1 MERNEFT
8 EAVIGLIC
16 DKVADY
22 VGQKVYPEDLAYKL
36 TEEINATGSVNCSA
50 YWAEEN
56 IAANSH
62 LYGSL
67 VAFLDSELD
76 TRLNPFKEP
85 ERAEVI
91 AYIEAARI
99 LIGGSE
105 VYQKWAE
112 ENDYKKTEITE
123 EFALALAKDIGRT
136 AKALMIFTGIKRGR
150 KCSGCLLS
158 VFL

>member
-8 EAVIGLIC
+8 KAVISLIC

-22 VGQKVYPEDLAYKL
+22 VGQKVYPEDLATVL

-56 IAANSH
+56 IAANFH

-67 VAFLDSELD
+67 VEFLENELD
-76 TRLNPFKEP
+76 VRLNPFKEP
-85 ERAEVI
+85 EQAEVI

-99 LIGGSE
+99 LIGESE

-112 ENDYKKTEITE
+112 ANDYQKAEITE
-123 EFALALAKDIGRT
+123 EFAAALAEDIRENGEN
-136 AKALMIFTGIKRGR
+136 IDDFYGY
-150 KCSGCLLS
+150 
-158 VFL
+158 